1 MKEAARLYGN
11 VAKQISSPRDL
22 EANLLLEA
30 AAKLQA
36 VRDDWGAKRDNLDV
50 ALRYNRRLWSVFLT
64 SVTDNGSPLPS
75 TARCSLDPP
84 LARSTGFAPHRSP
97 PDRPHA
103 DRVHADPRPV
113 QLTGLAQLVQQ

>member
-36 VRDDWGAKRDNLDV
+36 VRDDWSGKRDNLDT
-50 ALRYNRRLWSVFLT
+50 ALRYNRRLWSVFLS
-64 SVTDNGSPLPS
+64 SVTDNGSPLPKEIRQNVANLGIFVMKH
-75 TARCSLDPP
+75 TIKTEANPQADKLDVLIRINRE
-84 LARSTGFAPHRSP
+84 LAAGLRAIAP
-97 PDRPHA
+97 
-103 DRVHADPRPV
+103 
-113 QLTGLAQLVQQ
+113 

>member
-36 VRDDWGAKRDNLDV
+36 VRDDWGGKRDNLDT
-50 ALRYNRRLWSVFLT
+50 ALRYNRRLWSVFLS
-64 SVTDNGSPLPS
+64 SVTSNENPLPKEIRQNVANLGIFVMKQ
-75 TARCSLDPP
+75 TLATIANPKPESLGSLININREIAGGL
-84 LARSTGFAPHRSP
+84 LARG
-97 PDRPHA
+97 
-103 DRVHADPRPV
+103 
-113 QLTGLAQLVQQ
+113 

>member
-36 VRDDWGAKRDNLDV
+36 VRDDWSGKRDNLDT
-50 ALRYNRRLWSVFLT
+50 ALRYNRRLWSVFLS
-64 SVTDNGSPLPS
+64 SVTDTGSPLPKEIRQNVANLGIFVMKQ
-75 TARCSLDPP
+75 TLATIANPKPEQLGSLININREIAGGL
-84 LARSTGFAPHRSP
+84 LARG
-97 PDRPHA
+97 
-103 DRVHADPRPV
+103 
-113 QLTGLAQLVQQ
+113 

>member
-22 EANLLLEA
+22 EASLLLEA

-36 VRDDWGAKRDNLDV
+36 VRDDWSGKRSHLDV

-64 SVTDNGSPLPS
+64 SVTSNDSPLPIEIRQNVANLGLFVMKQ
-75 TARCSLDPP
+75 TIALIGDPKPDNLGSLININREIAGGL
-84 LARSTGFAPHRSP
+84 LARN
-97 PDRPHA
+97 
-103 DRVHADPRPV
+103 
-113 QLTGLAQLVQQ
+113 